1 MNICVYGAASTEIEK
16 STVEKTEQLGAL
28 MAERGHTLVFGGG
41 KNGMMGA
48 VARGVHGN
56 GGKIIGIAPTFFD
69 SYRVY
74 FEHCDEFI
82 STETMR
88 ERKQIME
95 DKSDAFVVTPGGV
108 GTFDE
113 FFEIFTLRTLGRHSK
128 PIAIYNINGYYNPLE
143 KLLEAAVEGGFMTKA
158 SKDLCRFFECPEDLL
173 DYLEKYKGETMRIED
188 SRKIK

>member
-69 SYRVY
+69 SYGVY

-143 KLLEAAVEGGFMTKA
+143 KLLESAVEGGFMTKA
-158 SKDLCRFFECPEDLL
+158 SKDLCRFFEGPVDLL

>member
-69 SYRVY
+69 SYGVY

-158 SKDLCRFFECPEDLL
+158 SKDLCRFFESPADLL
-173 DYLEKYKGETMRIED
+173 DYLENYKGETMRIED